1 MNSGVAF
8 ALAAYILWGAFPLY
22 FRLLKD
28 VPALEVLM
36 HRVVWSVV
44 VVAIVLAAL
53 RRWRWMAEAAASPRV
68 LGRYAV
74 ASLLIGINWYV
85 YIWSV
90 QNGHVVDASLGY
102 FITPLFSVLLGR
114 VVLGERPRP
123 LQWSAIAVAAL
134 GVVWLGTQAG
144 HVPWIGIALAAS
156 FSGYGLAKKT
166 GTLGAVE
173 GLAIE
178 TVLMLPFACAGLAWM
193 ASQGQNAM
201 AASDGVH
208 RLLLVA
214 SGPLT
219 VVALLC
225 FAAGARRIPLATLG
239 LLQYVSPTLQLLVG
253 VVALGEPFGRQS
265 LIGYGMI
272 WAALVVYALEGL
284 SYARR
289 NSRRPVGSIPTS

>member
-44 VVAIVLAAL
+44 VVALVLAVL

-74 ASLLIGINWYV
+74 ASLLIAINWYV

-114 VVLGERPRP
+114 VVLDERPRP
-123 LQWSAIAVAAL
+123 LQWGAIAVAAL

-144 HVPWIGIALAAS
+144 HVPWIGIAIAAS

-178 TVLMLPFACAGLAWM
+178 TVLLLPFACAGLAWM
-193 ASQGQNAM
+193 AAQGQNAM
-201 AASDGVH
+201 ATGDDVH
-208 RLLLVA
+208 RLLLVG

-253 VVALGEPFGRQS
+253 VVAIGEPFGRQS
-265 LIGYGMI
+265 LVGYGMI
-272 WAALVVYALEGL
+272 WAALFVYALEGFAH
-284 SYARR
+284 ARR
-289 NSRRPVGSIPTS
+289 IGR